1 MTKTDGGA
9 VGARSSLVGKLGRE
23 SARLA
28 NHFSSLSEWAYQ
40 KAFLRVETTTVGLE

>member
-9 VGARSSLVGKLGRE
+9 AAGRSSLVGKLGRE

-28 NHFSSLSEWAYQ
+28 SHLSSLGEWAYQ
-40 KAFLRVETTTVGLE
+40 KAFLQVETTTVGLE

>member
-1 MTKTDGGA
+1 MTKPNGGSL
-9 VGARSSLVGKLGRE
+9 GARSSLVGKLRRE

-28 NHFSSLSEWAYQ
+28 NHFSSLSERAYQ